1 MHSLRVAKSTA
12 TLLRTRVGGTTTSR
26 GFAVSSIS
34 AATPPPPPTHQ
45 TVEVYEGGLAKAA
58 RVMKLASVA
67 SLVGASAALPFFFT
81 GDSDIPSGARTILA
95 LTTLGMTG
103 SSTAIITW
111 ALRPYITSIRLV
123 SSTSVAQEVVGPS
136 TPLLVDTLTF
146 WAQTRT
152 RLVFPQQ
159 LVAATM
165 PLTSWSVRE
174 PSRELELKSR
184 EILEVVNKGNKRN
197 RVELAR
203 EGDVF
208 YAHTQGPVTALMQ
221 QILDAAP
228 CQE

>member
-1 MHSLRVAKSTA
+1 MHSQRAVKSA
-12 TLLRTRVGGTTTSR
+12 TLLCSRARILATR
-26 GFAVSSIS
+26 GFAVSSAHASQQSDSQPVKI
-34 AATPPPPPTHQ
+34 
-45 TVEVYEGGLAKAA
+45 YEGGLAKAA

-103 SSTAIITW
+103 SSTALVTW
-111 ALRPYITSIRLV
+111 ALRPYITSLHIVPPV
-123 SSTSVAQEVVGPS
+123 SQEEIGPN

-146 WAQTRT
+146 LAQTKT

-159 LVAATM
+159 LVPAAM
-165 PLTSWSVRE
+165 PLTSWTVRE
-174 PSRELELKSR
+174 PSESLVLQSR
-184 EILEVVNKGNKRN
+184 AILETVNKGRKKSQF
-197 RVELAR
+197 VKLAR

-208 YAHTQGPVTALMQ
+208 YAHTQGPVSAEMKR
-221 QILDAAP
+221 ILDAAP